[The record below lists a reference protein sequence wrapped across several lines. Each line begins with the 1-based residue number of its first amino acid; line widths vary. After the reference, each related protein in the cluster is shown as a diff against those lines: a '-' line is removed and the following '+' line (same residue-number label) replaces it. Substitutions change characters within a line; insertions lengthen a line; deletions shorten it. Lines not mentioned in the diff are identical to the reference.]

1 MLVHSLNNI
10 VLSVVPGPGETVMH
24 ALPVSLTLCPGSGGQ
39 LCPHCSQLSLSRLP
53 LVFILPVAA
62 HGSQGASSGPQ
73 SPPFLVYIS
82 CRTPYTVNMIGWHS
96 CESMTSG
103 TVDFPKVRLAGWAWP
118 NDVNCLNLGLES
130 ETKGVRNVIWDR
142 FCVVGFEDG
151 GATGQR
157 LSVGAEGRNFLVGS
171 QEGRL
176 ELQSHNHRNQI
187 LPEWALEVNSSLVSC
202 PFVSTAHWHLGS
214 SFASY
219 PQQRT
224 QPTPYLDFYP
234 TEL

>member
-1 MLVHSLNNI
+1 M
-10 VLSVVPGPGETVMH
+10 
-24 ALPVSLTLCPGSGGQ
+24 LCPDSGGQ
-39 LCPHCSQLSLSRLP
+39 LCPHCSPLSLSCLP
-53 LVFILPVAA
+53 FLFILQVAA
-62 HGSQGASSGPQ
+62 RVSQGASSGPQ
-73 SPPFLVYIS
+73 SPHFLVHIS
-82 CRTPYTVNMIGWHS
+82 CRIPGTVSMIGWHS
-96 CESMTSG
+96 CEFMTSS
-103 TVDFPKVRLAGWAWP
+103 TVDFLKVRLAGWAWP

-142 FCVVGFEDG
+142 FSVVGFKDG

-157 LSVGAEGRNFLVGS
+157 LSMGAEGRNLLVDS

-176 ELQSHNHRNQI
+176 ELQSHNHRNQT
-187 LPEWALEVNSSLVSC
+187 LPEWALEVNSSLVRP

-214 SFASY
+214 NFTSY